1 MSPQRQSS
9 AESAMEAL
17 RILIADDH
25 PAVRILLRNILE
37 TVPRW
42 KVCGEAE
49 NGSSAGAL
57 ATSLHPDIIV
67 MDLGMPEIN
76 GLEDT
81 RQVLKFNQKARVNLT
96 TLHQFPSVV
105 N

>member
-1 MSPQRQSS
+1 
-9 AESAMEAL
+9 MEAL

-25 PAVRILLRNILE
+25 PAVRILLRNILG

-49 NGSSAGAL
+49 NGSSAVAL
-57 ATSLHPDIIV
+57 
-67 MDLGMPEIN
+67 G
-76 GLEDT
+76 
-81 RQVLKFNQKARVNLT
+81 
-96 TLHQFPSVV
+96 HQPSSGHHCHGSRDAG

>member
-1 MSPQRQSS
+1 MSPQRQNNV
-9 AESAMEAL
+9 ESVMEAL

-25 PAVRILLRNILE
+25 PAVRILLRILE

-49 NGSSAGAL
+49 NGNSAVAL

-67 MDLGMPEIN
+67 MDLVVPEN
-76 GLEDT
+76 
-81 RQVLKFNQKARVNLT
+81 
-96 TLHQFPSVV
+96 
-105 N
+105 

>member
-1 MSPQRQSS
+1 MSSQRQNS
-9 AESAMEAL
+9 AESVMEAL

-49 NGSSAGAL
+49 NGSSAVAL
-57 ATSLHPDIIV
+57 AAGLHQTSLSW
-67 MDLGMPEIN
+67 
-76 GLEDT
+76 T
-81 RQVLKFNQKARVNLT
+81 W
-96 TLHQFPSVV
+96 
-105 N
+105 